1 MPLFV
6 EVVFPEVIVI
16 RVSLMITLAVETLE
30 CIGAR
35 FVLLGLKP
43 RQIDL
48 IVSLATPGK
57 LPVMLS

>member
-1 MPLFV
+1 
-6 EVVFPEVIVI
+6 
-16 RVSLMITLAVETLE
+16 MITLAVETLE

-43 RQIDL
+43 RRIDL